1 MRFGFNPLYLS
12 HVEVFDAGA
21 ALAEGIET
29 RAWDRPE
36 FTTRKAVT

>member
-1 MRFGFNPLYLS
+1 
-12 HVEVFDAGA
+12 VFDAGA
-21 ALAEGIET
+21 ALAEVIET